1 MTNLDQ
7 KTEQEMVQNGNFT
20 SFPIQVFHKTIQ
32 DIMRA
37 YHETLG
43 YSYDY
48 MGAAFLFATSLAIGN
63 SLKLIV
69 KKGWLEV
76 AILWFCVVGKSGVGK
91 THPIAKLLEPF
102 QNIDRVYFE
111 KYMEQIAEYNSKIQE
126 ISTKSKGKGKSKE
139 PNELENSGIKKPQRK
154 QFILQDFT
162 VEALCQALDINFHG
176 IGVYSDELTM
186 WLDNM
191 NRYTKSGEEQFFL
204 STWSS
209 REINVNRRS
218 QPHIYIAS
226 PFINVI
232 GSIQIDIMA
241 QTLGKSRQKSGF
253 TNRFLFAYPQKIIRE
268 SFSELEISDLHVFTY
283 NRYINDII
291 KNRTTSG
298 QLCIPLS
305 KDALTIF
312 KEWRAINN
320 DRINAEE
327 DGNLTGIWAKLEIYL
342 LRLSLI
348 LQVMDDTLESNETKE
363 VNQIAF
369 SKSVELIKYFE
380 NTAMRV
386 NSVIKRYSD
395 PLMSYSMDKKIV
407 YTALPSEFSTNEGI
421 KIAMQLNMPKRT
433 FQDFIT
439 DDSLFKRVRHG
450 QYEKML

>member
-1 MTNLDQ
+1 
-7 KTEQEMVQNGNFT
+7 
-20 SFPIQVFHKTIQ
+20 
-32 DIMRA
+32 
-37 YHETLG
+37 
-43 YSYDY
+43 
-48 MGAAFLFATSLAIGN
+48 
-63 SLKLIV
+63 
-69 KKGWLEV
+69 
-76 AILWFCVVGKSGVGK
+76 
-91 THPIAKLLEPF
+91 
-102 QNIDRVYFE
+102 
-111 KYMEQIAEYNSKIQE
+111 
-126 ISTKSKGKGKSKE
+126 
-139 PNELENSGIKKPQRK
+139 
-154 QFILQDFT
+154 
-162 VEALCQALDINFHG
+162 
-176 IGVYSDELTM
+176 
-186 WLDNM
+186 
-191 NRYTKSGEEQFFL
+191 
-204 STWSS
+204 
-209 REINVNRRS
+209 
-218 QPHIYIAS
+218 
-226 PFINVI
+226 
-232 GSIQIDIMA
+232 MA